1 MMMIKGIFYAGMRSL
16 YYLYFAHQA
25 IIGWSLSRSPPK
37 SRDVKHRQSPSLC
50 FTTCEVVCTCT
61 LLYMPTAR
69 ELLTTMSYI
78 IGLSV
83 LEKLNGG

>member
-1 MMMIKGIFYAGMRSL
+1 MMNDDDDEGDISRGNASL

-25 IIGWSLSRSPPK
+25 IIGWSLSHSPQK

-50 FTTCEVVCTCT
+50 FTTKR

-69 ELLTTMSYI
+69 EPLTTMSCI

-83 LEKLNGG
+83 LETLNGTS